1 MPNEVLIK
9 NVGGTVETYFVDR
22 RPATC
27 TVTLYSDQGSIKVD
41 AASATVDPVTT
52 TASVITAGTTT
63 VTLADASSV
72 VSGRR
77 YILGTTAST
86 APQEI
91 VTVKSLASSTATL
104 VHPTLY
110 AHNAG
115 DAFRGGRVY
124 YTVASTAVTGTWFGG
139 YAVFTPDAGDPL
151 TEAVDCSLRKIPDYL
166 CDLAYCYLVFPE
178 GKAKLSAR
186 LDVSLA
192 LKEARNSFL
201 RDLGGKFQVQC
212 MLADDDLRYGCAL
225 RFWLMRRF
233 EFGPDWTEMM
243 DKLQAEYEHEVAKLQ
258 TQMPVDGDSDGV
270 TTGPNDGG
278 VTSGRLERA

>member
-1 MPNEVLIK
+1 MPNQVLIK
-9 NVGGTVETYFVDR
+9 DVGGTVETYFLDR

-27 TVTLYSDQGSIKVD
+27 TVTLYSDQAAVKVD
-41 AASATVDPVTT
+41 AASATVDPVSTT
-52 TASVITAGTTT
+52 VSAVTAGTTT

-77 YILGTTAST
+77 YILGLTAST

-91 VTVKSLASSTATL
+91 VTVKSLSSSTATL

-110 AHNAG
+110 AHNSG

-139 YAVFTPDAGDPL
+139 YAVFTPNSGDTQ
-151 TEAVDCSLRKIPDYL
+151 TEAVDCAIRKIPDYL
-166 CDLAYCYLVFPE
+166 CDLAFCYLVFPE
-178 GKAKLSAR
+178 GKSNLSSKL
-186 LDVSLA
+186 DINLA
-192 LKEARNSFL
+192 LREARNSFL

-233 EFGPDWTEMM
+233 EFGPDWSEMM
-243 DKLQAEYEHEVAKLQ
+243 DKLQVEYEHEVAKLQ
-258 TQMPVDGDSDGV
+258 SQMPVDADGDGV
-270 TTGPNDGG
+270 TTGPGDGG
-278 VTSGRLERA
+278 ITSGRLERA